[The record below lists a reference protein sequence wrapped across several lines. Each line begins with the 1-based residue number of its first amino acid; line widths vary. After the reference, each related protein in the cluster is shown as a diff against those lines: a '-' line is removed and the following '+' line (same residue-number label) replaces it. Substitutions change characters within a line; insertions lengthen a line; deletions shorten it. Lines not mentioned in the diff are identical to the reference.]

1 MKKFILIAL
10 MFSLC
15 ACASTGNDTVSKDFN
30 PADHFLGADYALL
43 QKNPD
48 LKGGLGWRN
57 PSFNPAVYSAMY
69 IEPVVLWHGEDMAKE
84 SGLDMEE
91 LELLAKYFHDVL
103 THVPDGKPMKLAA
116 QPGPGVISVKAAVTE
131 VEASSP
137 VSNAL
142 TSVIPVGILL
152 SAGKQVAT
160 GQAVGVGK
168 CAVEIRFIDSVTGE
182 NIAMFAETKVGKKY
196 DSSGFSK
203 TGQTEEAM
211 NEWAALLKERINVI
225 WGQSK

>member
-1 MKKFILIAL
+1 MKKMLIVAVML
-10 MFSLC
+10 CLC
-15 ACASTGNDTVSKDFN
+15 ACATGGKQSATDFN

-103 THVPDGKPMKLAA
+103 THVPDGKSMKLAA

-152 SAGKQVAT
+152 SAGKQAAT
-160 GQAVGVGK
+160 GQAMGVGK
-168 CAVEIRFIDSVTGE
+168 CAVEIRFVDSVTGE

-225 WGQSK
+225 WGQNK